1 MNFLGFLQIAGFL
14 ILILIGII
22 TFAYF
27 VYFNK
32 RNEEDPMN
40 APEFE
45 NFMPQYSEG
54 HASGVVKDIQ
64 IFEKRI
70 RIDFYPR
77 DINYIKEI
85 TNNEDDFTPK
95 VYSVF
100 FDRKQVE
107 IYSQGSFSMHITKI
121 KGYPSDISL
130 LPEEVKEKCPEILH
144 KINKNNELKDESN
157 LMQQRMMNL
166 QKVSEEVAGGK
177 IFTKTVSKYN
187 EILKDVNETIKKDER
202 KSYDPQAKQ

>member
-1 MNFLGFLQIAGFL
+1 MNVSGIFGMFALGVIFL
-14 ILILIGII
+14 IAVI

-40 APEFE
+40 APRFE

-54 HASGVVKDIQ
+54 HSEGVIKDIK
-64 IFEKRI
+64 IFDKRI

-85 TNNEDDFTPK
+85 NENDDFKPK
-95 VYSVF
+95 FYTVF
-100 FDRKQVE
+100 FDKKQVDF
-107 IYSQGSFSMHITKI
+107 YSQGGFSTHLTKI
-121 KGYPSDISL
+121 KAYPNDINQ
-130 LPEEVKEKCPEILH
+130 LPEEVKQKYPEIAYR
-144 KINKNNELKDESN
+144 INKNNEIKDESALLN
-157 LMQQRMMNL
+157 QRMTKLNEIS
-166 QKVSEEVAGGK
+166 KEVAGGE

-202 KSYDPQAKQ
+202 KGFESANKQ

>member
-54 HASGVVKDIQ
+54 HASGVIKDIQ
-64 IFEKRI
+64 IFEK
-70 RIDFYPR
+70 
-77 DINYIKEI
+77 
-85 TNNEDDFTPK
+85 
-95 VYSVF
+95 
-100 FDRKQVE
+100 
-107 IYSQGSFSMHITKI
+107 
-121 KGYPSDISL
+121 
-130 LPEEVKEKCPEILH
+130 
-144 KINKNNELKDESN
+144 ELE
-157 LMQQRMMNL
+157 L
-166 QKVSEEVAGGK
+166 
-177 IFTKTVSKYN
+177 IFTLV
-187 EILKDVNETIKKDER
+187 I
-202 KSYDPQAKQ
+202 